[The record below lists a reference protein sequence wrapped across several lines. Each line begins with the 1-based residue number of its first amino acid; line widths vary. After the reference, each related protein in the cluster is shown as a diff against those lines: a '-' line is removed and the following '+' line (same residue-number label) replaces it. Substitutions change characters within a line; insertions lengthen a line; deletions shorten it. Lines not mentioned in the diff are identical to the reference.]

1 MALRTMDAAVVQ
13 KNSLRVDELLSKLVS
28 LEEQLASL
36 KLQRKVRSSSPHHHQ
51 RSRSR
56 SKSRRRYNP
65 QGRYCFYHFRFGKK
79 CLPGRKFR
87 LFVKDRETGCQFLV
101 DSGADVSI
109 LPWTKTKGECQA
121 SQYKLYA
128 ANGTE
133 IPTYGLKI
141 LTLDLG
147 LRRPFQWPF
156 IIAKV
161 ERGIIGADF
170 LQKFQLLIDL
180 HNRKLIDGVTNLSI
194 KGEVATIQEN
204 NDLST
209 VNRASKYFNLLKLY
223 PDLTKPNL
231 VNRVV
236 KHEVKHHVLTTGQP
250 VYSKARQLAPDKLKL
265 AKQEFQFMLDND
277 IIRPSKS
284 QWASPLHLVNKKDG
298 TLRPCGDY
306 RRLNAQTIPDRY
318 PIPRIED
325 FNHIL
330 KDKKIFSKIDLVK
343 AYYQIPIAEED
354 KEKTAI
360 TTPFGLYEF
369 NTMSFGLRN
378 APSTFQRFITEVLY
392 GLDFVFPYLDDVL
405 VASSTE
411 EEHSEHLKMVFERF
425 QQYGLRINVSK
436 SVMGAAQ
443 VEYLGFLITAEGSRP
458 LPEKDAA
465 KTQAPLH
472 ELLKGAKKKDR
483 RKVHWTDDTRRSFEK
498 CKTDLA
504 EAALLSFPRSGL
516 PLSLCTDASDFAVGA
531 VLQQL
536 ENERWKPIAFY
547 SKKLNETQTS
557 CNIQH
562 VLGKDNVVAD
572 ALSRIH
578 SISEINFEEIAEEQT
593 TDEELQILLHN
604 NSLKFKPSTLPSG
617 KKLWCDISTQKIRP
631 YIPQKFRFQIFQLIH
646 GLAHPGIKST
656 VKLMIEKYVWSDIK
670 KQVREWAKACIRC
683 QKCKVSRHTKSK
695 LGEFEQPDERFSV
708 VHIDLIGK
716 LPPSEG
722 MQYCLTCI
730 DRFSCWMEAIPI
742 PEITAEIVGRAFYE
756 KWICRF
762 GVPAKIVTDQG
773 RQFEAELFRSI
784 AAICGAK
791 VAHTTSYHP
800 QCNGK
805 VERLHR
811 TLKGAIKAHNN
822 IRWTESLPTVLL
834 GLRAAIRPD
843 ISYTIAQMVYDRLKP
858 AYLLAVDNQNEQTS
872 VGQKNEISNWKELS
886 PMPDEQSTTSCGR
899 KIKKPEDSS
908 VTARKSGGN
917 SFNRRENVFKCFY
930 CGIQGHR
937 QAECRKKQ
945 RDERAARYQPPG
957 ETPLAIILFHVT
969 PVSIGDVSISENLL
983 FATITQPPG
992 IRRYIKNF
1000 AKRALPLTNLLR
1012 KDTPFEWTSERQEA
1026 FDDIKKAIL
1035 NLPVLALPDQ
1045 NAELQITTDAS
1056 SRGIGAV
1063 LEQNILTLKP
1073 FLLGRKFKVFTDHKP
1088 LAGFLSDKNSSS
1100 KILRWKLAL
1109 EEFNYNI
1116 HYIRGSLNSVADHL
1130 SRYINNIT
1138 IALPDSKDLINMQ
1151 REDSVLS
1158 TIIQKI
1164 DQNDVSP
1171 QISNYFINGEGLLCH
1186 LSKRP
1191 SRSPRSNTTRKQVC
1205 IPHCLK
1211 AKILES
1217 VHSEYGGHLKFFK
1230 TYHRL
1235 SENFFWHNM
1244 YKDTKNF
1251 VRSCTICLSRKN
1263 AFKIPPAPH
1272 QPVEQNTEPGETCH
1286 MDIFGPLKTTLKEH
1300 GRDIRLS
1307 YTYENNSDTPQ
1318 NKYEYVEKLLPSLEH
1333 TFNKVL
1339 NNLKDQ
1345 EASHVELSTRVTK
1358 QHHYDYKI
1366 GSLCFI
1372 KTPNIKSNLSPKLRP
1387 KFEGPYRVIERFSNV
1402 SYRVQHV
1409 EQLRKRFNT
1418 HVNRMIPFIKR
1429 FSYLHLNNLDDL
1441 QPDETEVKGIVP
1453 SPWYSLRARA
1463 GNSAR

>member
-1 MALRTMDAAVVQ
+1 MAPRTIDVAVVQ

-36 KLQRKVRSSSPHHHQ
+36 KLQRKFQSSRPHHHQ

-79 CLPGRKFR
+79 CLPDKC
-87 LFVKDRETGCQFLV
+87 DRETGCQFLV

-209 VNRASKYFNLLKLY
+209 VNRASKYFNLLKSY

-236 KHEVKHHVLTTGQP
+236 KHGVKHHILTNGQP

-298 TLRPCGDY
+298 TLKPCGDY

-458 LPEKDAA
+458 LVEKVQAILSYKLPETIHDLRTFLGMINFYRRYLKDAA

-472 ELLKGAKKKDR
+472 ELLRGTKKKDR

-498 CKTDLA
+498 CKTNLA

-536 ENERWKPIAFY
+536 ENESWKPIDF
-547 SKKLNETQTS
+547 TQR
-557 CNIQH
+557 N
-562 VLGKDNVVAD
+562 
-572 ALSRIH
+572 
-578 SISEINFEEIAEEQT
+578 
-593 TDEELQILLHN
+593 
-604 NSLKFKPSTLPSG
+604 
-617 KKLWCDISTQKIRP
+617 
-631 YIPQKFRFQIFQLIH
+631 
-646 GLAHPGIKST
+646 
-656 VKLMIEKYVWSDIK
+656 
-670 KQVREWAKACIRC
+670 
-683 QKCKVSRHTKSK
+683 
-695 LGEFEQPDERFSV
+695 
-708 VHIDLIGK
+708 
-716 LPPSEG
+716 
-722 MQYCLTCI
+722 
-730 DRFSCWMEAIPI
+730 
-742 PEITAEIVGRAFYE
+742 
-756 KWICRF
+756 
-762 GVPAKIVTDQG
+762 
-773 RQFEAELFRSI
+773 
-784 AAICGAK
+784 
-791 VAHTTSYHP
+791 
-800 QCNGK
+800 
-805 VERLHR
+805 
-811 TLKGAIKAHNN
+811 
-822 IRWTESLPTVLL
+822 
-834 GLRAAIRPD
+834 
-843 ISYTIAQMVYDRLKP
+843 
-858 AYLLAVDNQNEQTS
+858 
-872 VGQKNEISNWKELS
+872 
-886 PMPDEQSTTSCGR
+886 
-899 KIKKPEDSS
+899 
-908 VTARKSGGN
+908 
-917 SFNRRENVFKCFY
+917 
-930 CGIQGHR
+930 
-937 QAECRKKQ
+937 
-945 RDERAARYQPPG
+945 
-957 ETPLAIILFHVT
+957 
-969 PVSIGDVSISENLL
+969 
-983 FATITQPPG
+983 
-992 IRRYIKNF
+992 
-1000 AKRALPLTNLLR
+1000 
-1012 KDTPFEWTSERQEA
+1012 
-1026 FDDIKKAIL
+1026 
-1035 NLPVLALPDQ
+1035 
-1045 NAELQITTDAS
+1045 
-1056 SRGIGAV
+1056 
-1063 LEQNILTLKP
+1063 
-1073 FLLGRKFKVFTDHKP
+1073 
-1088 LAGFLSDKNSSS
+1088 
-1100 KILRWKLAL
+1100 
-1109 EEFNYNI
+1109 
-1116 HYIRGSLNSVADHL
+1116 
-1130 SRYINNIT
+1130 
-1138 IALPDSKDLINMQ
+1138 
-1151 REDSVLS
+1151 
-1158 TIIQKI
+1158 
-1164 DQNDVSP
+1164 
-1171 QISNYFINGEGLLCH
+1171 
-1186 LSKRP
+1186 
-1191 SRSPRSNTTRKQVC
+1191 
-1205 IPHCLK
+1205 
-1211 AKILES
+1211 
-1217 VHSEYGGHLKFFK
+1217 
-1230 TYHRL
+1230 
-1235 SENFFWHNM
+1235 
-1244 YKDTKNF
+1244 
-1251 VRSCTICLSRKN
+1251 
-1263 AFKIPPAPH
+1263 
-1272 QPVEQNTEPGETCH
+1272 
-1286 MDIFGPLKTTLKEH
+1286 
-1300 GRDIRLS
+1300 
-1307 YTYENNSDTPQ
+1307 
-1318 NKYEYVEKLLPSLEH
+1318 
-1333 TFNKVL
+1333 
-1339 NNLKDQ
+1339 
-1345 EASHVELSTRVTK
+1345 
-1358 QHHYDYKI
+1358 
-1366 GSLCFI
+1366 
-1372 KTPNIKSNLSPKLRP
+1372 
-1387 KFEGPYRVIERFSNV
+1387 
-1402 SYRVQHV
+1402 
-1409 EQLRKRFNT
+1409 
-1418 HVNRMIPFIKR
+1418 
-1429 FSYLHLNNLDDL
+1429 
-1441 QPDETEVKGIVP
+1441 
-1453 SPWYSLRARA
+1453 
-1463 GNSAR
+1463 